1 MKKGDVIW
9 TVVLIGIIAFLLYP
23 ITHKLFVTFTNN
35 YAYIAGFLKFAIL
48 ATMGDLLAYR
58 IVTSEWKIRN
68 GFLFRMFIWGFLGA
82 VIVLIFDIFGA
93 GVAAAMET
101 GSLPGVGYTIAFA
114 FFTST
119 IMNLVFAPTMMGFH
133 RITDTYADLKFVEG
147 RKNLKLDQVL
157 NEIDWNNFISF
168 IVMKTIPAF
177 WIPAH
182 TITFL
187 LPSEYRVLMA
197 AFLSIALGAILSFAK
212 ARNIQQKNR
221 EAKPAQ

>member
-9 TVVLIGIIAFLLYP
+9 TSALFVVIAFLFLPTTNKVFISVTTDYP
-23 ITHKLFVTFTNN
+23 YV
-35 YAYIAGFLKFAIL
+35 AGFLKFAIL

-58 IVTSEWKIRN
+58 LVTSEWKIRK
-68 GFLFRMFIWGFLGA
+68 GFLFRAFIWGFLGI
-82 VIVLIFDIFGA
+82 VIVLIFNIFGT
-93 GVAAAMET
+93 GVTNAMKI
-101 GSLPGVGYTIAFA
+101 GLLPGEGYQIAFA
-114 FFTST
+114 FFTSA
-119 IMNLVFAPTMMGFH
+119 IMNISFAPAMMGFH
-133 RITDTYADLKFVEG
+133 RITDTYADLKFIEG
-147 RKNLKLDQVL
+147 RKNLKLNQVS

-168 IVMKTIPAF
+168 VVFKTIPMF

-212 ARNIQQKNR
+212 AKNIQRK
-221 EAKPAQ
+221 

>member
-1 MKKGDVIW
+1 MKKGDVVW
-9 TVVLIGIIAFLLYP
+9 TAALIGIIAFLLFP
-23 ITHKLFVTFTNN
+23 ITNKLFVNFTTN
-35 YAYIAGFLKFAIL
+35 YAYIAGFLKFTIL

-58 IVTSEWKIRN
+58 LVTSEWKIRN
-68 GFLFRMFIWGFLGA
+68 GFLFRAFIWGFLGM
-82 VIVLIFDIFGA
+82 VIVLIFNIFGT
-93 GVAAAMET
+93 GVATAMEI
-101 GSLPGVGYTIAFA
+101 GILPGAGYTIAFA

-133 RITDTYADLKFVEG
+133 RITDTYADLKFIEG
-147 RKNLKLDQVL
+147 RRNLQLNQVL
-157 NEIDWNNFISF
+157 DEIDWNNFVSF
-168 IVMKTIPAF
+168 VVLKTIPAF

-212 ARNIQQKNR
+212 ARNDQRKKDR
-221 EAKPAQ
+221 RTL